1 MTSAFRVL
9 IVEDEMLVA
18 MLVEDMLIDMGFHV
32 VGPAYRLSDGL
43 RLAEREPI
51 DLAVLDVNLN
61 GARSFPVAAILAGR
75 GIPFVF
81 ATGYGSTGVEAEFPG
96 VPVVS
101 KPFTS
106 AKLNEAFTKAKTTS
120 SRPSSFS
127 DSP

>member
-1 MTSAFRVL
+1 
-9 IVEDEMLVA
+9 MLV
-18 MLVEDMLIDMGFHV
+18 DMGFDV

-51 DLAVLDVNLN
+51 DIAVLDVNLN
-61 GARSFPVAAILAGR
+61 GARSFPIAAALAER

-81 ATGYGSTGVEAEFPG
+81 ATDYGTMGVEAEFPH

-106 AKLNEAFTKAKTTS
+106 GRLSEAFAKV
-120 SRPSSFS
+120 RPTEV
-127 DSP
+127 

>member
-1 MTSAFRVL
+1 M
-9 IVEDEMLVA
+9 MVA
-18 MLVEDMLIDMGFHV
+18 MLVEDMLVDMGFDV

-43 RLAEREPI
+43 QLAEHETI

-61 GARSFPVAAILAGR
+61 GARSFPIAAVLASR

-81 ATGYGSTGVEAEFPG
+81 ATGYGTVGVEADFPG

-106 AKLNEAFTKAKTTS
+106 DRLDEALA
-120 SRPSSFS
+120 RVRVG
-127 DSP
+127 SP